1 MAWHRGW
8 GVEQTAGPPQLS
20 TLARVMMWPGV
31 LLWVG
36 PTPLPTRPAWG

>member
-8 GVEQTAGPPQLS
+8 GVEQTTRPPQLS

-31 LLWVG
+31 LLWVD